1 MAFKKSTNFFLPIKF
16 LGIVFIVFFII
27 VVFTLLRRPSVN
39 SDSSIHQDIQKLQL
53 IIQDIQY
60 HCYIY
65 NFLHDKNY
73 IDFLNI
79 KDFVGS
85 QVGSMQLNFPQNW
98 KGPYLH
104 ENLKVQ
110 NILYM
115 ILKNKQG
122 YFIVPGDGV
131 QLSNGIVIGKDLIL
145 DKNSNMK
152 SLINDSKYLGS
163 DSGVLAAEIKIGTNF
178 IKTMLNGNVEL
189 LNAMD

>member
-16 LGIVFIVFFII
+16 LGIVFIVFFMVIAFI
-27 VVFTLLRRPSVN
+27 LLRRPFIN
-39 SDSSIHQDIQKLQL
+39 ADNSIHQDIQKLQL
-53 IIQDIQY
+53 IFQEIQHD
-60 HCYIY
+60 CYIY

-73 IDFLNI
+73 IDFLNV
-79 KDFVGS
+79 KSFVGRE
-85 QVGSMQLNFPQNW
+85 VGSMQLNFPQNW
-98 KGPYLH
+98 KGPYLD
-104 ENLKVQ
+104 ENLRVQ

-145 DKNSNMK
+145 DQNSDMK
-152 SLINDSKYLGS
+152 AIINNPKQLSSNAGI
-163 DSGVLAAEIKIGTNF
+163 LAAEIKIGTEF
-178 IKTMLNGNVEL
+178 IKTMLDGNVEL